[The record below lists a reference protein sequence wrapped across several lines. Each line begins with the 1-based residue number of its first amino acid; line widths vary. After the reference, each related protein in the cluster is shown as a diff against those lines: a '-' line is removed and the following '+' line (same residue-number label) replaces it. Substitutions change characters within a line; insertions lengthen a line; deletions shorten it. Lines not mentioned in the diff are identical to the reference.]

1 MSASTTAR
9 PSPAARAFDR
19 VLRGIERAGNA
30 LPHPFFLFC
39 YLFAAIALVS
49 SAMAWAGATVTVPGS
64 DEVLPVQGFLSTD
77 GVLWLLSSF
86 ATNFSSFPPF
96 GTVLMML
103 MAVGVAERSGLLGAA
118 VTAVFGR
125 APRRVVPYAVALVA
139 CQGHVMSDVATIV
152 LPPLAALV
160 FLKAGR
166 HPVAGMIGTFA
177 CVVAGYSGG
186 VLVGVL
192 DTLLYG
198 ITVEAASVLPGADVS
213 DLNVLMNIAFTATSG
228 VVLGLL
234 GGFLIDRVLEPRLG
248 AFDAAASTA
257 ATDDLGSLRLE
268 PAQRRGLLA
277 TVAVLVVYLGG
288 LALAWL
294 WPGSPLQ
301 GEGGTLVPSPLLSG
315 VIPVI
320 FGAFLL
326 AGIVYGVV
334 AGTLPGRDALPAV
347 MAESVKTMAGYV
359 VLIFVIA
366 QAIALFS
373 WSNLGSWLAVEGA
386 ALLESVGLTGFTA
399 VVLFVLLVFTLNLVI
414 TSGSALWSLVAPV
427 FVPAFMLLGY
437 DPALTQ
443 AAFRIGDSAS
453 SPLSPLNPY
462 LVILL
467 TLVQRWEPG
476 AKLGTVMSR
485 MAVFVLPFLVVW
497 LVVLGLFF
505 AFDLPLGPGGPIRLP
520 E

>member
-1 MSASTTAR
+1 MSPSTSSATPVGTR
-9 PSPAARAFDR
+9 VFDR
-19 VLRGIERAGNA
+19 VLNGIERAGNA

-39 YLFAAIALVS
+39 ILFAVIAVAS
-49 SAMAWAGATVTVPGS
+49 SAMAWAGATVQVPGS
-64 DEVLPVQGFLSTD
+64 DEVLAVQGLLSTD
-77 GVLWLLSSF
+77 GVLWLLSNF
-86 ATNFSSFPPF
+86 ASNFASFPPF
-96 GTVLMML
+96 ATVLMML

-118 VTAVFGR
+118 VTAAFSR
-125 APRRVVPYAVALVA
+125 APRRLVPYAVAFVA
-139 CQGHVMSDVATIV
+139 CQGHVMSDVAMIV

-198 ITVEAASVLPGADVS
+198 ITTQAAAVLPGADVS
-213 DLNVLMNIAFTATSG
+213 DLNVLMNVAFTATSG

-248 AFDAAASTA
+248 AFDAAAA
-257 ATDDLGSLRLE
+257 PARTDDLGSLHLSRR
-268 PAQRRGLLA
+268 QRRALTVTVLVLA
-277 TVAVLVVYLGG
+277 VYVAVL
-288 LALAWL
+288 ATAWL

-320 FGAFLL
+320 FGGFLL
-326 AGIVYGVV
+326 SGLTYGLV
-334 AGTLPGRDALPAV
+334 AGTFTDRDALPAM
-347 MAESVKTMAGYV
+347 MAESVKTMSGYV

-373 WSNLGSWLAVEGA
+373 WSNLGSWLAVRGA
-386 ALLESVGLTGFTA
+386 ELLQSVGMTGFSA
-399 VVLFVLLVFTLNLVI
+399 IVLFVLLVFTLNLVI

-453 SPLSPLNPY
+453 APLSPLNPY
-462 LVILL
+462 LIILL
-467 TLVQRWEPG
+467 TLVQRWEPT
-476 AKLGTVMSR
+476 ARLGTVMSR

-497 LVVLGLFF
+497 LGILAVFF
-505 AFDLPLGPGGPIRLP
+505 FLDLPLGPGGSIRLDQ
-520 E
+520 

>member
-1 MSASTTAR
+1 MTASQTSTR
-9 PSPAARAFDR
+9 PSAASRAFDR
-19 VLRGIERAGNA
+19 VLLGIERAGNA
-30 LPHPFFLFC
+30 LPHPFFLFLH
-39 YLFAAIALVS
+39 LFAAIAVVS
-49 SAMAWAGATVTVPGS
+49 SVMAWSGATVTVPGS
-64 DEVLPVQGFLSTD
+64 DEVLPVRGLLSTD
-77 GVLWLLSSF
+77 GVLWFLETF
-86 ATNFSSFPPF
+86 AKNFSSFPPF

-103 MAVGVAERSGLLGAA
+103 MAVGVAERSGLLNAA

-125 APRRVVPYAVALVA
+125 APRRLVPYAVALVA

-177 CVVAGYSGG
+177 CVIAGYSGG

-192 DTLLYG
+192 DTLLFG
-198 ITVEAASVLPGADVS
+198 ITTQAAAVLPGADVS

-234 GGFLIDRVLEPRLG
+234 GGLLIDRVLEPRLG
-248 AFDAAASTA
+248 TFDAAASTA
-257 ATDDLGSLRLE
+257 ATDDLGSLHLE
-268 PAQRRGLLA
+268 PAQRRGLLV
-277 TVAVLVVYLGG
+277 TVAALVVYVTA
-288 LALAWL
+288 LATAWL

-315 VIPVI
+315 VVPVI
-320 FGAFLL
+320 FGAFLI
-326 AGIVYGVV
+326 AGVVYGFV
-334 AGTLPGRDALPAV
+334 ARTFANRDALPAV

-386 ALLESVGLTGFTA
+386 DLLRSVGLTGFTA
-399 VVLFVLLVFTLNLVI
+399 VVLFVLLVFVLNLVI

-467 TLVQRWEPG
+467 TLVQRWEPD

-485 MAVFVLPFLVVW
+485 MSVFVGPFLVVW
-497 LVVLGLFF
+497 LAILGVFF
-505 AFDLPLGPGGPIRLP
+505 AFDLPLGPGGSIRL
-520 E
+520 